1 MNHWS
6 IFHKFTQ
13 HDMETNEYY
22 YENLEILKNQIQQ
35 FPKQHQL
42 HILKLIHDQD
52 QLEQQISQNKNGVFI
67 NLSTLSLETIQK
79 IGDYAAYV
87 VKQECDLKEREN
99 KVDEFATSLNQA

>member
-6 IFHKFTQ
+6 IFHKFTPN
-13 HDMETNEYY
+13 DMEVNEHY

-42 HILKLIHDQD
+42 HILKLIHEQD
-52 QLEQQISQNKNGVFI
+52 EQISQNKNGVFI
-67 NLSTLSLETIQK
+67 NLSTLPLPIIQK

-87 VKQECDLKEREN
+87 VKQESDLKERES
-99 KVDEFATSLNQA
+99 KVDEFATSLYQE

>member
-13 HDMETNEYY
+13 KDIESNESY
-22 YENLEILKNQIQQ
+22 YENLETLKNQIQQ

-42 HILKLIHDQD
+42 HILKVIHEHD
-52 QLEQQISQNKNGVFI
+52 EQISQNKNGVFI
-67 NLSTLSLETIQK
+67 NLSTLPLSVVQQ

-87 VKQECDLKEREN
+87 VKQESDLKERESQA
-99 KVDEFATSLNQA
+99 DEFATTLYQD